1 MVDLYHHLI
10 GDAETMRL
18 VNTEIEALILG
29 EADKLAAPMPFRN
42 FVAQALLGVSK
53 EEHEAFF
60 AKMLGDIDEP
70 TAPFGLTDV
79 LGDGSNIVEARREID
94 ADLARRLR
102 QSARKMGLSAAA
114 LHHLAW
120 GLVLGRLTGR
130 EEVVFGTVLFGR
142 MAGTEAADQ
151 ILGMAINTLPSGSI
165 WGALASRTRC
175 AIPSGHSL
183 N

>member
-1 MVDLYHHLI
+1 MVDLLHHLI
-10 GDAETMRL
+10 GDHETLRF

-102 QSARKMGLSAAA
+102 QSAARWA
-114 LHHLAW
+114 
-120 GLVLGRLTGR
+120 
-130 EEVVFGTVLFGR
+130 
-142 MAGTEAADQ
+142 
-151 ILGMAINTLPSGSI
+151 
-165 WGALASRTRC
+165 
-175 AIPSGHSL
+175 
-183 N
+183 